1 VLHCQHAAPT
11 WLEATRNSDPANRV
25 VHDFITVGLPAA
37 HTMSFD
43 NFGLESIRLE
53 TFGTAATTTTENND
67 DGTYKKDNDGRNTA
81 TSNNEN
87 DDGISTEVDDFDIIN
102 IRLREDIVFSQLL
115 TAVVESFSNK
125 IYLAASEERHRK
137 EYKHY
142 QRQQGW
148 VEDDFD
154 ELNDENR
161 MQHLEIM
168 FRAGWLVALES
179 LVTPQ
184 GNERGMLEDA
194 MQAIDSLK
202 CVELMVVLEKNSD
215 SNSTNQDMHNGSSS
229 DGANE
234 VRLNQK
240 KVGTKDT
247 KDIKDTNETK
257 TNEIEKIKE
266 QETFPLG
273 ANKKDTKKSTTHSS
287 PQLGAGKRRKK
298 RARSSMIHPMF
309 VTLLKTMNHED
320 HVPTAGTTAMLGQ
333 PSSSIGSLGSL
344 ASLGSLKRTNQSLSR
359 RTSSSVSVPR
369 LNRSRKPS
377 FYRRVDDKTHGAF
390 ASKIVDS

>member
-1 VLHCQHAAPT
+1 MLHCQHVAPT

-53 TFGTAATTTTENND
+53 TFGTAATTMTENND
-67 DGTYKKDNDGRNTA
+67 DSTLKKYRTTTKDGSNTA
-81 TSNNEN
+81 TPSNDN

-115 TAVVESFSNK
+115 SAVVESFSNK
-125 IYLAASEERHRK
+125 IYLAACEERHRK
-137 EYKHY
+137 ECKHY

-215 SNSTNQDMHNGSSS
+215 PNSDNQDRHNSSNSDS
-229 DGANE
+229 ANE
-234 VRLNQK
+234 VMLNQEN
-240 KVGTKDT
+240 VSTKDT
-247 KDIKDTNETK
+247 NDTNETK

-266 QETFPLG
+266 QETIPLG
-273 ANKKDTKKSTTHSS
+273 ANKKEAKKSTTHS
-287 PQLGAGKRRKK
+287 PPLGSGKRRKK

-320 HVPTAGTTAMLGQ
+320 HVPTTTAVLGQ

-344 ASLGSLKRTNQSLSR
+344 KIPNQSLSR
-359 RTSSSVSVPR
+359 RTSSVSAPR

-377 FYRRVDDKTHGAF
+377 FYKRVDDKTHGAF
-390 ASKIVDS
+390 ASKIIGLLLC